1 MSRRLLLYG
10 FRPALQERFKRV
22 LQDQSYD
29 LEFASGDGP
38 VPVEKQRSGMDA
50 VLVHARKRGE
60 GEPELESSLLD
71 LLPADNLF
79 LVGSLVE
86 FSRMDISIWHKVEG
100 VILLGGAEEN
110 LLSVLE
116 DLFQSTGEDHPP
128 TVLSLLRMMINQARD
143 WIGAGEGD
151 VFVKLTLNM
160 LKAAFQCSYAGA
172 SVYRRA
178 EEVGYH
184 VSYSMGR
191 SAPLYPSQDLLEPG
205 IVHAGEHGQGL
216 IGGIQKGENLSS
228 MIWSPIPDE
237 GSPGSFFVL
246 GKEEGSFQR
255 EDLERLI
262 MFTGYAARVIQ
273 YIRLRLGRQRE
284 KEVLSREHQAAV
296 KSEKISSISRLM
308 TSVAHLLNNPLQ
320 AIQINLELA
329 SREDVK
335 GQKQAHYLNVVGEE
349 VERLRGIV
357 ADMVNHYRPGQR
369 ERTWVSLHDVIREAL
384 TLKRAEMEKRGIQ
397 VNLHL
402 AQDLPPLW
410 GLPHQLR
417 QVFIHLI
424 DNAMDAMPQGGVLTI
439 ETELQKDLI
448 ACMIRDTGK
457 GIPEKH
463 EDQIFD
469 PFYSTKDNCH
479 GLGLTVCD
487 NIITQHHGDIE
498 LLNTNQEGTSFLITL
513 PIGGQA

>member
-10 FRPALQERFKRV
+10 FRPTLQQRFKRV
-22 LQDQSYD
+22 LRNQNYD
-29 LEFASGDGP
+29 LEFASLEGP
-38 VPVEKQRSGMDA
+38 VPGEKLLSGVDA
-50 VLVHARKRGE
+50 VLIHARNRGE
-60 GEPELESSLLD
+60 GEPDLKVNLEN
-71 LLPADNLF
+71 LLPAANRF
-79 LVGSLVE
+79 LVGSLPE
-86 FSRMDISIWHKVEG
+86 FSRLEPSIWQKIEG
-100 VILLGGAEEN
+100 VILLGAPEDN
-110 LLSVLE
+110 LFAVLE
-116 DLFQSTGEDHPP
+116 DLFQFARKDQQPD
-128 TVLSLLRMMINQARD
+128 VLSLLRMMINQARD

-151 VFVKLTLNM
+151 VFVELTLNM

-172 SVYRRA
+172 SIYRQGRKG
-178 EEVGYH
+178 GYH

-191 SAPLYPSQDLLEPG
+191 AAPLYPSHDIRAPG
-205 IVHAGEHGQGL
+205 IVHEGENGQGL
-216 IGGIQKGENLSS
+216 IGGIQEGEHLSS
-228 MIWSPIPDE
+228 MIWSPIPEEDR
-237 GSPGSFFVL
+237 PGGFFVL

-262 MFTGYAARVIQ
+262 MFTGFAARVIQ
-273 YIRLRLGRQRE
+273 YVRLRLGRQQE
-284 KEVLSREHQAAV
+284 NEVLSREHQAAV

-308 TSVAHLLNNPLQ
+308 TSMAHLLNNPLQ

-335 GQKQAHYLNVVGEE
+335 GQKQAHYLNVVREE
-349 VERLRGIV
+349 VERMRGIV
-357 ADMVNHYRPGQR
+357 ADMVDHYRPGQR
-369 ERTWVSLHDVIREAL
+369 EKTWVSLHDVLQEAL
-384 TLKRAEMEKRGIQ
+384 TGKKSELEKRGIR

-402 AQDLPPLW
+402 AQDLPRLW
-410 GLPHQLR
+410 GHPHQLR

-424 DNAMDAMPQGGVLTI
+424 DNALDAMPRGGVLSI
-439 ETELQKDLI
+439 ETELQKDHI

-469 PFYSTKDNCH
+469 PFYSTKVNCH

-498 LLNTNQEGTSFLITL
+498 LLNTDQGGTSFLITL